1 MFIYIGN
8 LPSEVDE
15 SELANLLEKFGNN
28 TKTQTKL
35 TLQKHRDSYFCIAN
49 ISNDRKAR
57 KFIRKYN
64 LKSPF
69 GQELMV
75 REFIH
80 RSYGNERRD
89 IKWRQKQWRGAENR
103 QTERRAHKPE
113 SFI

>member
-1 MFIYIGN
+1 MFVYIGN
-8 LPSEVDE
+8 LSSEVDE
-15 SELANLLEKFGNN
+15 SALAHLLEKFVNN
-28 TKTQTKL
+28 TQTQL
-35 TLQKHRDSYFCIAN
+35 TFQKHRDSYFCIAN
-49 ISNDRKAR
+49 IGNDRKAR
-57 KFIRKYN
+57 KFIKKYN

-89 IKWRQKQWRGAENR
+89 INWRQKQWRGAENR

-113 SFI
+113 SLV